1 MDLGLKDKVALV
13 TGAGS
18 QIGFGKA
25 IAITLAREGCDIVAA
40 DIDLEG
46 LRKTAAEVEALGRK
60 AIAVKADVS
69 SSAEVDE
76 MVKTALAQFGK
87 IDILVNN
94 AGALK
99 GPKPFIESTEAEW
112 DTDIN
117 INLKGALNCTKAVLD
132 HMISRQSG
140 KIINISSIGGRTGSA
155 LAPVYNAAKAGV
167 IGFTKSLAAG
177 VAASGIN
184 VNSVAPG
191 LAVTGFGGGAPPPG
205 ALEKIKETTPV
216 QRTTEPQDIAN
227 AVAFLASDVAGDIVG
242 QTLSVD
248 GGQSMI

>member
-1 MDLGLKDKVALV
+1 MDLGLKGKVALV

-25 IAITLAREGCDIVAA
+25 IAVTLAREGCDVIVN

-46 LRKTAAEVEALGRK
+46 AEKTAAEVRDLGRK
-60 AIAVKADVS
+60 SLTVKANVS
-69 SSAEVDE
+69 SNVEVND
-76 MVKTALAQFGK
+76 MVKAALEQFGK

-94 AGALK
+94 AGAIK
-99 GPKPFIESTEAEW
+99 GPKAFVESTEAEW
-112 DTDIN
+112 DADIN
-117 INLKGALNCTKAVLD
+117 LNLKGVLNCTKAVLS

-140 KIINISSIGGRTGSA
+140 KIINISSIGGRIGSA
-155 LAPVYNAAKAGV
+155 HAAVYNAAKAGV

-191 LAVTGFGGGAPPPG
+191 FGITAFAGGAPPDMVERAKADIPS
-205 ALEKIKETTPV
+205 K
-216 QRTTEPQDIAN
+216 RTVEPQDIAN
-227 AVAFLASDVAGDIVG
+227 IVAFLASDVAIDIVG
-242 QTLSVD
+242 QTISVD